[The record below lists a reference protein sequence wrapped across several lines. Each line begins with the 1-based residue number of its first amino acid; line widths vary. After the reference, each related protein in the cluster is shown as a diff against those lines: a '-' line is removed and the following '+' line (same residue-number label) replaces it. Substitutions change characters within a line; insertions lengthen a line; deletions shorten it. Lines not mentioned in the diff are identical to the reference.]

1 MTSPKGNT
9 LRSQQI
15 LKIIR
20 RLVPWLA
27 VGCVVFA
34 LLPRAAE
41 LKLCL
46 IRMNTEYLVI
56 ALALC
61 LAYWF
66 LNAGVWSGIL
76 ESLGFPLPYFTG
88 MRVWLTSESLR
99 WLPGVIWKFC
109 SRVNAASGLGV
120 PVAIASISLPIE
132 LAVVVITW
140 GIVAFAGLALS
151 GLGTRILGACAAWLA
166 PICVAILVV
175 LFGLRLAWPVF
186 SRQPRFRAALD
197 RLQTVLGLH
206 LKPRPLIRSGLVY
219 TVLNIFHGVG
229 FWLMLAGM
237 GYQHSVSPAAA
248 IGANAVGWIVGSLA
262 IIFPGG
268 IGVREASVAL
278 ILSPLMPWQEA
289 TLAAALWRALQIVA
303 ELAALLP
310 WLFIGG
316 TERRPQLAEALVEE
330 RP

>member
-1 MTSPKGNT
+1 MTAQKTSS
-9 LRSQQI
+9 SQQI

-41 LKLCL
+41 LKLTL
-46 IRMNTEYLVI
+46 VRMNPEYLVI

-76 ESLGFPLPYFTG
+76 EALGYPLPYFTG
-88 MRVWLTSESLR
+88 MRAWLTSESLR
-99 WLPGVIWKFC
+99 WLPGVIWKYC

-120 PVAIASISLPIE
+120 PVAISSISLPIE
-132 LAVVVITW
+132 LAIVVVTW
-140 GIVAFAGLALS
+140 GIVASAGLSLS
-151 GLGTRILGACAAWLA
+151 GLGSRIIGICAAWLV
-166 PICVAILVV
+166 PICAGGLVV
-175 LFGLRLAWPVF
+175 LLALKLAWPVL
-186 SRQPRFRAALD
+186 SGQPRIVALG
-197 RLQTVLGLH
+197 RLQTVMHMH
-206 LKPRPLIRSGLVY
+206 LKLLPLIRCGLVY
-219 TVLNIFHGVG
+219 TVLNVFHGVG

-237 GYQHSVSPAAA
+237 GYEHTVSPAAA
-248 IGANAVGWIVGSLA
+248 IGANAVGWIVGTLA

-278 ILSPLMPWQEA
+278 ILSPIMPWPEA
-289 TLAAALWRALQIVA
+289 TLAAVLWRVLQIVA

-310 WLFIGG
+310 WLFIGAG
-316 TERRPQLAEALVEE
+316 ERPLNSLAEENS
-330 RP
+330 

>member
-1 MTSPKGNT
+1 MTTPKGKT

-15 LKIIR
+15 FKVIR
-20 RLVPWLA
+20 RLVPWVA
-27 VGCVVFA
+27 VGCVILA

-56 ALALC
+56 ALVLC

-76 ESLGFPLPYFTG
+76 ESLGYPLPYFTG

-151 GLGTRILGACAAWLA
+151 GLGSRILGLCAAWLV
-166 PICVAILVV
+166 PICMTGLVV
-175 LFGLRLAWPVF
+175 LFGLKLAWPVLI
-186 SRQPRFRAALD
+186 RQPRFSTALE
-197 RLQTVLGLH
+197 RLQTVLRLH
-206 LKPRPLIRSGLVY
+206 LRRRPLIRSGLVY

-289 TLAAALWRALQIVA
+289 TLAAALWRVLQIVA

-310 WLFIGG
+310 WLFIGAG
-316 TERRPQLAEALVEE
+316 ERKAPLSSLAEENS
-330 RP
+330 